1 MKHQNFNIV
10 ISLKKSKISD
20 LCLSL
25 QVIDYTQPN
34 LFHGGLELREQSSR
48 CVTLIT
54 KSRLTFLTNLTFYM
68 VGTLKIRNMN
78 IAEYCLF
85 SVCLRCTIMQ
95 GGQRKVRKN
104 NFCTKYFQYFQP
116 SHFCHFILEV
126 SIYCQASKNLIFH

>member
-1 MKHQNFNIV
+1 M
-10 ISLKKSKISD
+10 
-20 LCLSL
+20 
-25 QVIDYTQPN
+25 
-34 LFHGGLELREQSSR
+34 
-48 CVTLIT
+48 IT

-68 VGTLKIRNMN
+68 VGRLKIRNMN

-95 GGQRKVRKN
+95 GSQGKVRKN

-126 SIYCQASKNLIFH
+126 SIYCQALKNLIFHWTLLFFFSLWILKFFIYLLKHFHKNIRCLRFNLRKSHVKRGHNETSINV